1 MKKKKKVSVSSKLSG
16 AAKPTS
22 LGDEEYRGLK
32 QRTMA
37 YNGDGTLVLM
47 QHLPI
52 VILGKHCQARCITN
66 SPSCCLSE
74 QSQPFGSVYT
84 FRSSFSVI
92 ILQQIH
98 GKPLLLEHQRNIF
111 VQHH

>member
-1 MKKKKKVSVSSKLSG
+1 MFILKIEAGIKEVCCFKRVMCAIQLQQIYGGEKKVSVSSKLSG

-52 VILGKHCQARCITN
+52 VIL
-66 SPSCCLSE
+66 
-74 QSQPFGSVYT
+74 
-84 FRSSFSVI
+84 
-92 ILQQIH
+92 
-98 GKPLLLEHQRNIF
+98 
-111 VQHH
+111 